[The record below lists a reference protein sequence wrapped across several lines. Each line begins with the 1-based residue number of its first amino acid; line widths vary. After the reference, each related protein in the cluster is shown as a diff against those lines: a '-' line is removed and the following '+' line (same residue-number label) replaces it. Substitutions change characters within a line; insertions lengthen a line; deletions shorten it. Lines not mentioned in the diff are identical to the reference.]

1 MDRRRFLKHTAAT
14 AISAPFISTAA
25 RAEPWVKKGEK
36 IKVGVLF
43 SLTGDL
49 AVIETNSTRV
59 VQFAIDEINKNG
71 GVAGMQVQPVIID
84 AKSDIKVYSEKISEL
99 ILRDRVHLHI
109 RRIYV
114 SESSGRC
121 ARSYRA

>member
-1 MDRRRFLKHTAAT
+1 MDRRRFLKTTAAA
-14 AISAPFISTAA
+14 AIGAPFVSTAA

-49 AVIETNSTRV
+49 AVIETDSSRV
-59 VQFAIDEINKNG
+59 VQYAIDEINKNG
-71 GVAGMQVQPVIID
+71 GVAGMEVQPVIID

-99 ILRDRVHLHI
+99 ILKDRVI
-109 RRIYV
+109 CISADIPRQA
-114 SESSGRC
+114 G
-121 ARSYRA
+121 ARSRQS